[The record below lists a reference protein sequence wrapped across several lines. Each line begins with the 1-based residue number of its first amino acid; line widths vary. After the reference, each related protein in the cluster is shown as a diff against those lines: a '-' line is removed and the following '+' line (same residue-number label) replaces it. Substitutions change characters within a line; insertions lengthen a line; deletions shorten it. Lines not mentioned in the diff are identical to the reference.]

1 MPWWFFFPDVTFHH
15 LMWLFCIAAVTR
27 GWCDS
32 SPLMWLE
39 CGACT
44 KQWISPVTNENIWR
58 VWPNIWPFREPPV
71 DLWAASFLSK
81 PISPS
86 KIGEFT
92 RNVAGWWFGT
102 FFIFPYIGNNHP
114 NWLIFFRGVQTT
126 NQVGFIE
133 APTIGMRDFPGDW
146 REPRAGNR
154 KHLEYSPNHYRVAPK
169 PFQINC
175 SHKAR
180 QFSLY
185 QFIWRFP

>member
-1 MPWWFFFPDVTFHH
+1 MCSTDNFLSPTFSLYSFKHVTFPK
-15 LMWLFCIAAVTR
+15 LLGMIAATLSRSLGASTLPNCRR
-27 GWCDS
+27 GCTLMKTA
-32 SPLMWLE
+32 PLKVL
-39 CGACT
+39 CGT
-44 KQWISPVTNENIWR
+44 
-58 VWPNIWPFREPPV
+58 
-71 DLWAASFLSK
+71 
-81 PISPS
+81 
-86 KIGEFT
+86 
-92 RNVAGWWFGT
+92 VAGWWFGT